1 MRLLQLELKRVLRTR
16 MTYLLLAAALVLAVV
31 LAYIPITFVG
41 WTEQG
46 ADGTL
51 VSVTGLE
58 AIKKHK
64 EHQVSGVIT
73 TDIMKEGLEAYQRV
87 YAEYDAKNINSIPT
101 EVFYAELSQYQPFV
115 NDLKEA
121 FADQETGIAPGIK
134 ELTLDDADAFYDHLP
149 LRLTSVVR
157 MESPDR
163 SAAQSAAIALALKKF
178 ERVQT
183 PYTYYFGATID
194 SMDYETLLFLLV
206 TLLCAVIAAPV
217 FSADAQTGA
226 EDILLCT
233 RHGRRRLT
241 AVKLGSALLITSA
254 AYLLC
259 GAVWIVITN
268 SLFGWEGTKTSIQWL
283 VSVTSLL
290 PGNVG
295 WMQMVNYLGVFALFV
310 SEIAFVLAASAWA
323 KSNLSAI
330 VAGLSSVILPLIT
343 YMVLPESLASWG
355 EALLPGSG
363 IGLSNALLYRM
374 YGFDFFYAGSHA
386 FFQADVFLVLTA
398 VKIPLFLLLAAWG
411 CRRKVRR

>member
-1 MRLLQLELKRVLRTR
+1 MRLLQLELKRVLKTR
-16 MTYLLLAAALVLAVV
+16 VTYLLLAAALVLAVV
-31 LAYIPITFVG
+31 MAYIPVTFIG
-41 WTEQG
+41 WTELDAAG
-46 ADGTL
+46 NE
-51 VSVTGLE
+51 VHYTGLA
-58 AIKKHK
+58 AIQKRK

-87 YAEYDAKNINSIPT
+87 YAEYDAKNINSIPA

-157 MESPDR
+157 MESEDYP
-163 SAAQSAAIALALKKF
+163 AAQSAAIALALKKF

-183 PYTYYFGATID
+183 PYTYYFGATAD

-233 RHGRRRLT
+233 RHGQRRLT

-259 GAVWIVITN
+259 GVIWIVTTN

-283 VSVTSLL
+283 FSVTSLL
-290 PGNVG
+290 PFNVG
-295 WMQMVNYLGVFALFV
+295 QMQWINYLGVFVLFAA
-310 SEIAFVLAASAWA
+310 EITFVLAASAWA
-323 KSNLSAI
+323 KNNLTAMTASL
-330 VAGLSSVILPLIT
+330 GSVLLPLIV
-343 YMVLPESLASWG
+343 YLMLPERLNSWA

-374 YGFDFFYAGSHA
+374 YNFDFFLLGDHA
-386 FFQADVFLVLTA
+386 WFQADVLLVLA
-398 VKIPLFLLLAAWG
+398 VIKIPLFLALAAWG
-411 CRRKVRR
+411 CRRNVRR